1 MSLNLDLPDD
11 RYEMVELTG
20 AWARERYVKTAPL
33 HEGIQAIYSMRG
45 HSSHQFN
52 PFFALKRPETTEDA
66 GEAIGISLVYSGNF
80 LGQTAVVHLEWQEP

>member
-1 MSLNLDLPDD
+1 
-11 RYEMVELTG
+11 MVELTG

-66 GEAIGISLVYSGNF
+66 GEAIGISLV
-80 LGQTAVVHLEWQEP
+80 TAEISWDRQQWIHLEWQEP